1 MQDKTSWYFNFNV
14 NRKAYNHT
22 AKTTDEQKKST
33 ETAVLNKNFRQA
45 VNFALDRTAYSAQS
59 NGEEA
64 ASKTLRNTLVPP
76 TFVQVGDKTFGE
88 VVASKLV
95 NYSTEWSGINLQ
107 MLRMPISTKKKPKQ
121 NLRKLKKNWQVKV

>member
-1 MQDKTSWYFNFNV
+1 M
-14 NRKAYNHT
+14 
-22 AKTTDEQKKST
+22 
-33 ETAVLNKNFRQA
+33 
-45 VNFALDRTAYSAQS
+45 NFALDRTVYSAQS

-95 NYSTEWSGINLQ
+95 NYGTEWSGMNLADAQ
-107 MLRMPISTKKKPKQ
+107 DAYFNKEKPKQ